1 MFPSLSTLIG
11 GGTDLG
17 DVSSP
22 VGNGPIYIGVETP
35 FKLSDRLPIATTGR
49 VTDIHREKSRTKM
62 EGPSDQGMDSMPL
75 FVVPF
80 CANDPGDLTMAS
92 RAKLATFGTLL
103 VPCALKS
110 HMLCLCQAQ
119 IAPKSCNPKP

>member
-35 FKLSDRLPIATTGR
+35 FKLSDQLPIATTGR
-49 VTDIHREKSRTKM
+49 ATNIHREKSRTKM
-62 EGPSDQGMDSMPL
+62 GGLVTKVWIP
-75 FVVPF
+75 
-80 CANDPGDLTMAS
+80 C
-92 RAKLATFGTLL
+92 LL
-103 VPCALKS
+103 
-110 HMLCLCQAQ
+110 LCFHLY
-119 IAPKSCNPKP
+119 